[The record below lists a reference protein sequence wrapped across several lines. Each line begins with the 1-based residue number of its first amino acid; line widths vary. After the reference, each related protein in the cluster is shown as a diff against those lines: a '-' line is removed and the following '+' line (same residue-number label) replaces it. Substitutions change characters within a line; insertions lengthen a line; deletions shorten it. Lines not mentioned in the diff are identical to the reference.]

1 MYIRRLQLWRG
12 LLTPVNPSHRQL
24 RQQYLPYIPLMKDR
38 EKQLEQ
44 DQISRTIMERLQRR
58 LVVNASLP

>member
-24 RQQYLPYIPLMKDR
+24 RQLSPNDNEL
-38 EKQLEQ
+38 
-44 DQISRTIMERLQRR
+44 RTLTNRR
-58 LVVNASLP
+58 LRMSNPSSHEPLWSVYRGDS